1 MRGFSRFAWAVL
13 AANVAVITWGALV
26 RATGSGA
33 GCGQHWPTCRGEVVP
48 RSPALETVIELT
60 HRTTSALV
68 LVLVVALLV
77 WAWRVFPRGHAV
89 RRTAVLTVVF
99 MVLEALLGAA
109 LVLFGWVAKD
119 ASAARLVVMPLH
131 LTNTLLLLASIT
143 LTAAWAHEH
152 GGLGRPEQRRGGG
165 LLAAAAIAMIVVG
178 ITGAFAALGDT
189 LFPATS
195 FGDGLKQDLAAG
207 SHVVLRLR
215 ILHPVAS
222 AVGAAL
228 LATAAVLAPRRRPD
242 PAVRRAG
249 TVLLALVLI
258 QLAAGALNLYLLA
271 PVWMQLV
278 HLVLADLT
286 WVALVV
292 LASMA
297 LGKGRQA
304 EGVVGSVA
312 AA

>member
-1 MRGFSRFAWAVL
+1 MKGFSRFAWAVL
-13 AANVAVITWGALV
+13 AANVAVIAWGALV

-60 HRTTSALV
+60 HRATSALALV
-68 LVLVVALLV
+68 LVLGLLV
-77 WAWRVFPRGHAV
+77 GAWRTFPAGHVV
-89 RRTAVLTVVF
+89 RRTAVLAVVF

-119 ASAARLVVMPLH
+119 ASAARAVVMPLH

-143 LTAAWAHEH
+143 LTAAWAHDR
-152 GGLGRPEQRRGGG
+152 GGLGAPGQRRGGG

-178 ITGAFAALGDT
+178 ITGALAALGDT

-195 FGDGLKQDLAAG
+195 FGAGLEQELAAD
-207 SHVVLRLR
+207 SHIVLRLR

-228 LATAAVLAPRRRPD
+228 LVAAAVLAPRRRPD
-242 PAVRRAG
+242 PTVRRAG
-249 TVLLALVLI
+249 TVLLALVLV

-292 LASMA
+292 LASVA
-297 LGKGRQA
+297 LGKGRDGA
-304 EGVVGSVA
+304 GVVGSVA

>member
-33 GCGQHWPTCRGEVVP
+33 GCGQHWPTCRGVVVP

-60 HRTTSALV
+60 HRTTSAVVLV
-68 LVLVVALLV
+68 LVLALFV

-89 RRTAVLTVVF
+89 RRTATFAVAF

-119 ASAARLVVMPLH
+119 ASLARVVVMPLH

-143 LTAAWAHEH
+143 LTAAWAHEA
-152 GGLGRPEQRRGGG
+152 GGLGAPEQRRALGW
-165 LLAAAAIAMIVVG
+165 LVAAAVAMILVG
-178 ITGAFAALGDT
+178 ITGAFAALGDS

-195 FGDGLKQDLAAG
+195 FGDGLRQDLAAG

-215 ILHPVAS
+215 LLHPLTS
-222 AVGAAL
+222 ALGGGL
-228 LATAAVLAPRRRPD
+228 LAVAAVVARRRRPD
-242 PAVRRAG
+242 PAVRRAA
-249 TVLLALVLI
+249 VLLLALVAV
-258 QLAAGALNLYLLA
+258 QLLAGVVNLSLLA
-271 PVWMQLV
+271 PIWMQLI

-292 LASMA
+292 LASAA
-297 LGKGRQA
+297 LGKDRDA
-304 EGVVGSVA
+304 AVGARSVA